1 MSSSLLRRCTAEG
14 IGTTLLLATVVG
26 SGIMAER
33 LAGGNIALALLANSV
48 ATGAGLA
55 VYILV
60 FEPVSGAHFNPV
72 VTISSALV
80 GRFSW
85 HEVPAYLGSQ
95 LAGAFAGVAAAHVMF
110 GEKLFVP
117 SSHARAGL
125 ALCFAEAVA
134 AFGLL
139 CVVVGLSR
147 KRPGATA
154 PAVGAYI
161 ASAYW
166 FTSSTSFANPAVT
179 LARAFTDTFTGIRLL
194 DVPGFVTA
202 QLLGAIAAVMLFEWL
217 GREANAEVSP

>member
-1 MSSSLLRRCTAEG
+1 MNTSLLRRCAAES
-14 IGTTLLLATVVG
+14 IGTALLLATVVG

-33 LAGGNIALALLANSV
+33 LAGGNIAIALLANSI

-55 VYILV
+55 VYILALA
-60 FEPVSGAHFNPV
+60 PVSGAHFNPA
-72 VTISSALV
+72 VTISFALV
-80 GRFSW
+80 GGFSW
-85 HEVPAYLGSQ
+85 KDVPAYLVSQ

-110 GEKLFVP
+110 GEKLFTP
-117 SSHARAGL
+117 SNHARAGM

-139 CVVVGLSR
+139 FVIVAVSR

-166 FTSSTSFANPAVT
+166 FTASASFANPAVT

-194 DVPGFVTA
+194 DVPGFVVA
-202 QLLGAIAAVMLFEWL
+202 QLVGAVAAVVLFEWL
-217 GREANAEVSP
+217 GREVNAEASP